1 MTSINQNLI
10 GIRKDM
16 GDIKIEQVGHAHRI
30 IALELTKKEKTKVFI
45 GAIIAGIGAVGAI
58 IAAAIQALKK

>member
-1 MTSINQNLI
+1 
-10 GIRKDM
+10 M